1 MADRQPRSFSS
12 KTSKSPRFKS
22 SSSASGPRPG
32 GLLPTPT
39 VQSSEKGPSLQK
51 LKENVLDMLCEI
63 PEGVNIA
70 KFLSTYKR
78 HYGRQLVLSNYGL
91 AGFQDLITALGDQVC
106 VERIEDRN
114 VIRIAGVDH
123 HQQNPFF
130 DQDMESVRQ
139 DIIELV
145 RGRPKGIPAKKLA
158 VSYSQKYRRNLTLST
173 LGFSSLAKLLD
184 SIAELVV
191 QDDVVFHRSH
201 RIKPH
206 VTPPLAPTP
215 PASITPPLPKTHAA
229 PATAAALPG
238 KDPQPAMRM
247 AHPMFGTG
255 PMPASAE
262 LTQEQLLVKVQEVVR
277 HFPVAATSIIQ
288 LQNSY
293 FLHFG
298 TPLPM
303 SLYLPLYNR
312 LTQAPLAPAATAS
325 KPMEANGGAEPLSS
339 LATPE
344 GSRRVSP
351 VAWAGPSSVSRVR
364 DTPSPLRAASPLV
377 KQPQEASLPDGLA
390 SGDFPPLGAAAAAKP
405 SKAEERRL
413 QAAAIRERDRDSS
426 MAFHDAYHAQ
436 LRERHAANV
445 RAAEALEAFEGGG
458 SRERRSR
465 KNMSATEVDSLAEDV
480 IRSLATRGELVTV
493 ERVVSQVCEYL
504 QIPSLQSMR
513 IYHRDLPAVN
523 NLQRAIK
530 EVNMFIEAMNAVS
543 AVCTL
548 HELGQALAGLQNKK
562 RFEELH
568 LGPLCKN
575 PLIHRM
581 FKVDAN
587 TKDEDI
593 QPIETVDILR
603 TLQRATLTMHAFMDS
618 ARDRVQVELE
628 QEVQEKLWKIKKSV
642 MDPADGP
649 LPLNSLTSSRELRKK
664 YVGMTAA
671 DAVVEVFINSEG
683 IFNATMTK
691 RVQAFLSYVKDDR
704 LAKNL
709 FQLAICCGS
718 LELPNDL
725 PASGRT
731 PQNDNK
737 KKKKE
742 EDDDSISVMAPSETS
757 VLQLFQ
763 ERVSKLCGVPTL
775 GYLSDLEKKMAE
787 HFKVKAFPG
796 LAQGSFLEF
805 LVKNSE
811 SLQQAVGGSILI
823 GSTSS
828 SVCGFRPSQQD
839 VFEFITQCGDID
851 PARLKF
857 IEASLRSHYGLRD
870 SRELGYGPLTT
881 LLNIVQRQRSLGGP
895 LAPSVVRY
903 EAPLMPKVTGERAV
917 GESVGVL
924 GDVRREQAVS
934 CLLSAPLLEDL
945 EQWSLWESVFLPS
958 LGPLKEF
965 IERHCAQT
973 DLMALEVKPGVL
985 LRVTRATG
993 DKLFADAVQ
1002 ALDAVGTAGHL
1013 VSVVVA
1019 DGILNAPTA
1028 LLANHMESSLA
1039 AAVAREDSAQ
1049 LEDGQS
1055 YSTVSQFVLE
1065 CLVRIPTRICTALLQ
1080 QIFLEPLSKVL
1091 GQSMSKTV
1099 LLERARSEPRYLNR
1113 LHQMGVLLG
1122 ITEWARDYHSKLDP
1136 PKAPATLPHQ
1146 QQSVVSNGLSAGVSE
1161 DGLSDRDDP
1170 TDEPSA
1176 PQLNGIDRSDSSSD
1190 SDKNDSDEEL
1200 VSDQSSD
1207 LSPPEEIEETTAE
1220 LTAGQLAETAS
1231 AAASEV
1237 EEPDEQLEPSR
1248 LSLQRAVIEDIRR
1261 SDFGVGVEL
1270 NEEGQRLM
1278 QVHQERLGRS
1288 LQRLST
1294 ELYSKDTHF
1303 VLELIQNADDNSYP
1317 SAEDVQPS
1325 LAFVLDKDC
1334 ITILNNECGFQDKN
1348 VRAICD
1354 VGQSTKGKHTYG
1366 YIGQKGIGFKSV
1378 FKVTDCPEIHSNDF
1392 HVRFDKNSGPMGY
1405 ILPHW
1410 VDEERPVTANAPEI
1424 CHKSWTTKILLPLR
1438 SESLQ
1443 TRNLFRDVHP
1453 SLLLFL
1459 HRLRSITIFNQTDG
1473 RLVTMSRQ
1481 DLSHNILEVR
1491 HTGGLE
1497 RWLVVKSRLHP
1508 KKIKEEVESTE
1519 LAMAFCLSDGSSS
1532 SSTDAPLQP
1541 RQQNVFAFLPLR
1553 SFGFRF
1559 IIQGDFDIPSSRE
1572 DVDRDSSW
1580 NQWLRSNLP
1589 QLFME
1594 AMDVFSKH
1602 PEFRGLKG
1610 LCYFLQFVPLPD
1622 EIQDFFKPVAN
1633 QILQLLKGQACL
1645 PAKEGRDGKVALKQP
1660 SELAVCPDPVV
1671 QEVVGA
1677 EELDK
1682 HLRLAYLHP
1691 LLQAQ
1696 LPAALLATLGV
1707 RRLRGADVAA
1717 VTCAMAR
1724 ELVQNATPL
1733 SDGHMKTLAR
1743 LLQCNYRAQEQ
1754 EYGEAHASL
1763 QGLKDLPMIP
1773 LADGRLVTLSGG
1785 GVFFPI
1791 NDVGETLKGLEALY
1805 RDLCTV
1811 APALLTSLDALGNS
1825 QVREL
1830 LRRLGVHELEPQQV
1844 LRQHIYPALS
1854 SDTWKSKP
1862 QDVLVSYLLFIKQH
1876 VREQDY
1882 GSLNVAVPVL
1892 TNRGLLCPA
1901 LSRVHFSKDYSNIDL
1916 PTKLPGVDWVMVDP
1930 CYLRAD
1936 RDVVGW
1942 RELFMALGVRDLL
1955 IFRKERRTLSAQQLA
1970 CSPWAEEASR
1980 WPKPAGG
1987 VYVLDDYQCEE
1998 FQGLATTE
2006 ELLAPAK
2013 LEQRSALLNLLDQ
2026 NWDTGEKY
2034 SQYLSAQVLDSEGR
2048 PLRDTHSSFL
2058 IALTRL
2064 PWVPTFRLGHDDQPT
2079 APSYHCPGSVYLYS
2093 QDVHSVLGAH
2103 VDYVQMAPS
2112 EFSRGIGMRH
2122 TVSVDEVIDYLKRWS
2137 TQASADSA
2145 PAEGVGEEPQFTTT
2159 VQHISNVYGYLQTH
2173 CPPGQLRELFQHTP
2187 AVFVKYESM
2196 KNNWCSGKFYHLKE
2210 VCWNDPT
2217 GMFLRY
2223 KELVSRA
2230 SNGLQEPKVLAPFYS
2245 SLTDM
2250 KSLFLGLGVERN
2262 PSMKQYVDL
2271 LELVCESESQ
2281 ATGLILQDVSIIYA
2295 KLAEKCIMGHS
2306 GDQDAAIPLNPS
2318 YCSSLREMLSGQ
2330 RVFPSKRSSWVS
2342 LAQRP
2347 MIPDDKHLEKIFQ
2360 SHPEVCLLNLPPA
2373 QKKAPT
2379 RPKPGTATAKQQR
2392 SEPTFSEEERS
2403 LFLDICG
2410 VPRLSES
2417 VSTEPQTVSYRPSPT
2432 LQALVREAVPYVQR
2446 FLCSHEEF
2454 AELYAELQES
2464 GIAQQ
2469 IKSLSFGQ
2477 VGELYIHYHL
2487 KVPDGEEVY
2496 EKEDV
2501 ICLLKDRK
2509 ELYIQKDYLKSK
2521 LDICRE
2527 LVKLFSPEGSQA
2539 DKLLTFLESLMSSIH
2554 DRGALKRFLDIKG
2567 IKELP
2572 TEEEPWEVP
2581 MPIDTRPEPSAPR
2594 PVSRQEEERKTPA
2607 AAGEEDGLVCWPPK
2621 SGLSDGRGAAGRPRG
2636 TDAAVEAVM
2645 KMWPPPNAP
2654 SSSAEYTGTLPP
2666 MTERSPRGG
2675 PPSGEPQSPQSP
2687 LPEGT
2692 SLPTGTRF
2700 SGSHTQGPGKAFPG
2714 EAGAQSAVGGVQSSP
2729 SEAAPCQ
2736 PGVGGGG
2743 GGGGGAGSGGSN
2755 TGGSGEPRED
2765 DSISTTTTSSNS
2777 SRASYTHTTPRDQQ
2791 AIPSTQHNTIPGEA
2805 PEVISSQFQGV
2816 GHLQRV
2822 PLALDT
2828 AVWAQALGGEAALQ
2842 DLVLDCPLPRTMVE
2856 ISDDPGDFQDVGL
2869 WGEQLV
2875 HSFLS
2880 KWQAH
2885 GPAGPTEVTW
2895 YNRDG
2900 ETGQPCDFKLTFG
2913 PDGDGGSAKVV
2924 YVEVKTTTK
2933 PDRHLVRLSANELDF
2948 ALKEKERYH
2957 IYRVYGAG
2965 DAQNA
2970 RLVRIQNL
2978 AQHLHS
2984 KTLELFLFV

>member
-12 KTSKSPRFKS
+12 KASKSPRFKS
-22 SSSASGPRPG
+22 SGSRPG

-39 VQSSEKGPSLQK
+39 VHQTREKGPSLHK

-70 KFLSTYKR
+70 KFLSTYKH
-78 HYGRQLVLSNYGL
+78 HYGQQLILSNYGL
-91 AGFQDLITALGDQVC
+91 LGFQDLITALGDQVR
-106 VERIEDRN
+106 VERIGDRN
-114 VIRIAGVDH
+114 VIRIAAGVGH

-139 DIIELV
+139 DIVELV
-145 RGRPKGIPAKKLA
+145 RGRPEGVPVKKLA
-158 VSYSQKYRRNLTLST
+158 VSYNQKYRRNLTLSA
-173 LGFSSLAKLLD
+173 LGFSSIAKLLD
-184 SIAELVV
+184 SIAELAV

-201 RIKPH
+201 RMQPH
-206 VTPPLAPTP
+206 TAPPPPPPLATPTP
-215 PASITPPLPKTHAA
+215 PAPMTPPLPRTPAAA
-229 PATAAALPG
+229 PAVAAAAAALPVQ
-238 KDPQPAMRM
+238 DPQPAMRM
-247 AHPMFGTG
+247 ALPTFGAA
-255 PMPASAE
+255 PMPAARGE
-262 LTQEQLLVKVQEVVR
+262 LTQDQLLAKVQEVVR
-277 HFPVAATSIIQ
+277 HYPVAGTSIVQ

-298 TPLPM
+298 TALPM
-303 SLYLPLYNR
+303 ELYLPLYHR
-312 LTQAPLAPAATAS
+312 LTQAQLMPAAAAAAA

-339 LATPE
+339 LGTLE
-344 GSRRVSP
+344 GSRRDSP
-351 VAWAGPSSVSRVR
+351 VAWAAPSSVSRVM
-364 DTPSPLRAASPLV
+364 DTPSPLRTASPLV
-377 KQPQEASLPDGLA
+377 QQPQEASLPDSLA

-413 QAAAIRERDRDSS
+413 QAAAIRDIRDRDSS
-426 MAFHDAYHAQ
+426 VSFREDYHAQ

-445 RAAEALEAFEGGG
+445 RAAEALEAFEAGGGGGG

-465 KNMSATEVDSLAEDV
+465 KNMSPTEVDSLAEDV

-504 QIPSLQSMR
+504 QIPSLQSIR

-523 NLQRAIK
+523 GLLRAIK

-548 HELGQALAGLQNKK
+548 YELGQALAGLQNKK

-575 PLIHRM
+575 PLVHRM

-603 TLQRATLTMHAFMDS
+603 SLQAYRKKSKGVKVDLAEFMKHLADQYNCDSPYELGIRIQGLGLPISTLQRATLTMHAFMDS

-642 MDPADGP
+642 MEPADGP
-649 LPLNSLTSSRELRKK
+649 LTFTPASSSRELRKR
-664 YVGMTAA
+664 YVAMTAA
-671 DAVVEVFINSEG
+671 DAVMEVFINSDG
-683 IFNATMTK
+683 IFNGTMTK
-691 RVQAFLSYVKDDR
+691 RVQAFLAYVKEDR
-704 LAKNL
+704 LARNL

-725 PASGRT
+725 PAGERT
-731 PQNDNK
+731 PQNDKRKK

-742 EDDDSISVMAPSETS
+742 EEEEDDSISVMAASETS

-763 ERVSKLCGVPTL
+763 ERVSRLCGALTL
-775 GYLSDLEKKMAE
+775 GYLCDLEKKMAE

-823 GSTSS
+823 GSASS
-828 SVCGFRPSQQD
+828 GVCGFRPSQQD
-839 VFEFITQCGDID
+839 VFEFISQCGDID

-895 LAPSVVRY
+895 VAPSVVRY

-934 CLLSAPLLEDL
+934 CLRSAPLLEDL
-945 EQWSLWESVFLPS
+945 EQWSLWEPVFLPS

-993 DKLFADAVQ
+993 DRLFADAVQ

-1013 VSVVVA
+1013 VSIVVA

-1122 ITEWARDYHSKLDP
+1122 ITEWARDYQSKLEP
-1136 PKAPATLPHQ
+1136 PKAPDTFSH

-1161 DGLSDRDDP
+1161 DGLSDGDDP
-1170 TDEPSA
+1170 TEESSA
-1176 PQLNGIDRSDSSSD
+1176 AELNGIDRSDSTSD

-1207 LSPPEEIEETTAE
+1207 LSPPEETEETPAE

-1231 AAASEV
+1231 SSAAASEA

-1248 LSLQRAVIEDIRR
+1248 LSLQRAVVEDIRR

-1317 SAEDVQPS
+1317 SAQDAQPS

-1334 ITILNNECGFQDKN
+1334 ITILNNECGFQEKN

-1497 RWLVVKSRLHP
+1497 RWLVVKSMLHP

-1519 LAMAFCLSDGSSS
+1519 LAMAFCLSDGPSSSSSS

-1602 PEFRGLKG
+1602 PEFTGLKG

-1633 QILQLLKGQACL
+1633 QILQLLKGRACL
-1645 PAKEGRDGKVALKQP
+1645 PAKEDRDGTVALKQP

-1677 EELDK
+1677 AELER

-1724 ELVQNATPL
+1724 ELVHNAAPL
-1733 SDGHMKTLAR
+1733 SDAHMKTLAR
-1743 LLQCNYRAQEQ
+1743 LLQCNFRAQEQ

-1773 LADGRLVTLSGG
+1773 LADGRLVTLSAG

-1791 NDVGETLKGLEALY
+1791 NEAGETQKGGLEALY

-1811 APALLTSLDALGNS
+1811 APALLSSLDALGNS

-1830 LRRLGVHELEPQQV
+1830 LQRLGVHELEPQQV

-1854 SDTWKSKP
+1854 SHTWKSKP

-1901 LSRVHFSKDYSNIDL
+1901 VSRVHFSKDYSNIDL

-1942 RELFMALGVRDLL
+1942 RELFVALGVRDLL

-1970 CSPWAEEASR
+1970 CSPWAEEAGR

-1987 VYVLDDYQCEE
+1987 GGGGVYVLEDYQCEE

-2006 ELLAPAK
+2006 ELPAQAK
-2013 LEQRSALLNLLDQ
+2013 LEQRRALLGLLEQ

-2034 SQYLSAQVLDSEGR
+2034 SQYLRAQVVDGDGR
-2048 PLRDTHSSFL
+2048 PLRDTHSSFM

-2064 PWVPTFRLGHDDQPT
+2064 PWVPTFRIGQDDQPT

-2103 VDYVQMAPS
+2103 VDYVHMAPS
-2112 EFSRGIGMRH
+2112 EFSRGTGMKH
-2122 TVSVDEVIDYLKRWS
+2122 TVSVDEVIEYLKRWS
-2137 TQASADSA
+2137 TQASADAA
-2145 PAEGVGEEPQFTTT
+2145 PAEGADEEPPSFTTT
-2159 VQHISNVYGYLQTH
+2159 VQHISNVYGYLQTN
-2173 CPPGQLRELFQHTP
+2173 CPPGQLKELFQHTP

-2196 KNNWCSGKFYHLKE
+2196 KNNWCSGKFYHLKD

-2217 GMFLRY
+2217 EMFLRY
-2223 KELVSRA
+2223 KPLVSRA
-2230 SNGLQEPKVLAPFYS
+2230 TNGLQEPKVLAPFYS
-2245 SLTDM
+2245 SLTGM
-2250 KSLFLGLGVERN
+2250 KDLFLGLGVERN

-2281 ATGLILQDVSIIYA
+2281 ATGQILQDVSIIYA
-2295 KLAEKCIMGHS
+2295 KLAEKCIVPYG

-2330 RVFPSKRSSWVS
+2330 RVFPSKRSGWVS
-2342 LAQRP
+2342 LGQRP

-2373 QKKAPT
+2373 QKKVLS
-2379 RPKPGTATAKQQR
+2379 RPKPGTATAKPQR
-2392 SEPTFSEEERS
+2392 SEPTFTEEQRS

-2410 VPRLSES
+2410 VPRLSDS

-2454 AELYAELQES
+2454 AELYAELQEG

-2469 IKSLSFGQ
+2469 IKSLTFGQ

-2487 KVPDGEEVY
+2487 KVPDGEAVY

-2501 ICLLKDRK
+2501 ICLLKDKK

-2527 LVKLFSPEGSQA
+2527 LVKLFSPEASQA

-2554 DRGALKRFLDIKG
+2554 DQGALKRFLDIKG

-2581 MPIDTRPEPSAPR
+2581 MPIDTRPEPSAQAPR
-2594 PVSRQEEERKTPA
+2594 PVSRQEEERKTP
-2607 AAGEEDGLVCWPPK
+2607 AGEEDGLVCWPPK

-2654 SSSAEYTGTLPP
+2654 SSAAEYTGTLPP

-2675 PPSGEPQSPQSP
+2675 PPSGDPPQSPQSP
-2687 LPEGT
+2687 LPEGS

-2700 SGSHTQGPGKAFPG
+2700 SGSHTQGPGKAFAR
-2714 EAGAQSAVGGVQSSP
+2714 EAG
-2729 SEAAPCQ
+2729 
-2736 PGVGGGG
+2736 
-2743 GGGGGAGSGGSN
+2743 GS
-2755 TGGSGEPRED
+2755 R
-2765 DSISTTTTSSNS
+2765 
-2777 SRASYTHTTPRDQQ
+2777 
-2791 AIPSTQHNTIPGEA
+2791 
-2805 PEVISSQFQGV
+2805 F
-2816 GHLQRV
+2816 
-2822 PLALDT
+2822 
-2828 AVWAQALGGEAALQ
+2828 
-2842 DLVLDCPLPRTMVE
+2842 
-2856 ISDDPGDFQDVGL
+2856 
-2869 WGEQLV
+2869 
-2875 HSFLS
+2875 
-2880 KWQAH
+2880 
-2885 GPAGPTEVTW
+2885 PAG
-2895 YNRDG
+2895 
-2900 ETGQPCDFKLTFG
+2900 
-2913 PDGDGGSAKVV
+2913 
-2924 YVEVKTTTK
+2924 VEG
-2933 PDRHLVRLSANELDF
+2933 RGCSSGLL
-2948 ALKEKERYH
+2948 
-2957 IYRVYGAG
+2957 
-2965 DAQNA
+2965 
-2970 RLVRIQNL
+2970 
-2978 AQHLHS
+2978 
-2984 KTLELFLFV
+2984 

>member
-39 VQSSEKGPSLQK
+39 VQTSEKGPSLQK

-123 HQQNPFF
+123 QQQNPFF

-145 RGRPKGIPAKKLA
+145 RGCPKGIPAKKLA
-158 VSYSQKYRRNLTLST
+158 VSYSQKYKRNLTLST

-201 RIKPH
+201 RMKPH

-229 PATAAALPG
+229 PATGAALP
-238 KDPQPAMRM
+238 
-247 AHPMFGTG
+247 
-255 PMPASAE
+255 
-262 LTQEQLLVKVQEVVR
+262 
-277 HFPVAATSIIQ
+277 
-288 LQNSY
+288 
-293 FLHFG
+293 
-298 TPLPM
+298 
-303 SLYLPLYNR
+303 
-312 LTQAPLAPAATAS
+312 
-325 KPMEANGGAEPLSS
+325 
-339 LATPE
+339 ATPE

-390 SGDFPPLGAAAAAKP
+390 SGDFPPLGAAVAAKP

-548 HELGQALAGLQNKK
+548 YELGQALAGLQNKK

-603 TLQRATLTMHAFMDS
+603 SLQAYRKKSKGVKVDLAEFMKHLADQYNCDTPYELGIRIQGLGLPISTLQRATLTMHAFMDS

-628 QEVQEKLWKIKKSV
+628 QEVQEKLWKIKKSM
-642 MDPADGP
+642 MDPAEGH
-649 LPLNSLTSSRELRKK
+649 LPLTSSTSSRELRKK

-683 IFNATMTK
+683 IFSATMTK

-725 PASGRT
+725 PASERT
-731 PQNDNK
+731 PQNDNKK

-934 CLLSAPLLEDL
+934 CLLSAPLLEEL

-1122 ITEWARDYHSKLDP
+1122 ITEWARDYHSKLDS
-1136 PKAPATLPHQ
+1136 PKAPDALPHQ

-1170 TDEPSA
+1170 TEEASA

-1207 LSPPEEIEETTAE
+1207 LSPPEEIEETPAE
-1220 LTAGQLAETAS
+1220 LTAGQLAESAS

-1261 SDFGVGVEL
+1261 NDFGVGVEL

-1602 PEFRGLKG
+1602 PEFSGLKG

-1633 QILQLLKGQACL
+1633 QILQLLKGRACL

-1660 SELAVCPDPVV
+1660 V
-1671 QEVVGA
+1671 
-1677 EELDK
+1677 
-1682 HLRLAYLHP
+1682 
-1691 LLQAQ
+1691 
-1696 LPAALLATLGV
+1696 
-1707 RRLRGADVAA
+1707 
-1717 VTCAMAR
+1717 
-1724 ELVQNATPL
+1724 
-1733 SDGHMKTLAR
+1733 
-1743 LLQCNYRAQEQ
+1743 
-1754 EYGEAHASL
+1754 
-1763 QGLKDLPMIP
+1763 
-1773 LADGRLVTLSGG
+1773 
-1785 GVFFPI
+1785 
-1791 NDVGETLKGLEALY
+1791 
-1805 RDLCTV
+1805 
-1811 APALLTSLDALGNS
+1811 
-1825 QVREL
+1825 
-1830 LRRLGVHELEPQQV
+1830 
-1844 LRQHIYPALS
+1844 
-1854 SDTWKSKP
+1854 
-1862 QDVLVSYLLFIKQH
+1862 
-1876 VREQDY
+1876 
-1882 GSLNVAVPVL
+1882 
-1892 TNRGLLCPA
+1892 
-1901 LSRVHFSKDYSNIDL
+1901 
-1916 PTKLPGVDWVMVDP
+1916 
-1930 CYLRAD
+1930 
-1936 RDVVGW
+1936 
-1942 RELFMALGVRDLL
+1942 
-1955 IFRKERRTLSAQQLA
+1955 
-1970 CSPWAEEASR
+1970 
-1980 WPKPAGG
+1980 
-1987 VYVLDDYQCEE
+1987 
-1998 FQGLATTE
+1998 
-2006 ELLAPAK
+2006 
-2013 LEQRSALLNLLDQ
+2013 
-2026 NWDTGEKY
+2026 
-2034 SQYLSAQVLDSEGR
+2034 
-2048 PLRDTHSSFL
+2048 
-2058 IALTRL
+2058 
-2064 PWVPTFRLGHDDQPT
+2064 
-2079 APSYHCPGSVYLYS
+2079 
-2093 QDVHSVLGAH
+2093 
-2103 VDYVQMAPS
+2103 
-2112 EFSRGIGMRH
+2112 
-2122 TVSVDEVIDYLKRWS
+2122 
-2137 TQASADSA
+2137 
-2145 PAEGVGEEPQFTTT
+2145 
-2159 VQHISNVYGYLQTH
+2159 
-2173 CPPGQLRELFQHTP
+2173 
-2187 AVFVKYESM
+2187 
-2196 KNNWCSGKFYHLKE
+2196 
-2210 VCWNDPT
+2210 
-2217 GMFLRY
+2217 
-2223 KELVSRA
+2223 
-2230 SNGLQEPKVLAPFYS
+2230 
-2245 SLTDM
+2245 
-2250 KSLFLGLGVERN
+2250 
-2262 PSMKQYVDL
+2262 
-2271 LELVCESESQ
+2271 
-2281 ATGLILQDVSIIYA
+2281 
-2295 KLAEKCIMGHS
+2295 
-2306 GDQDAAIPLNPS
+2306 
-2318 YCSSLREMLSGQ
+2318 
-2330 RVFPSKRSSWVS
+2330 
-2342 LAQRP
+2342 
-2347 MIPDDKHLEKIFQ
+2347 
-2360 SHPEVCLLNLPPA
+2360 
-2373 QKKAPT
+2373 
-2379 RPKPGTATAKQQR
+2379 
-2392 SEPTFSEEERS
+2392 
-2403 LFLDICG
+2403 
-2410 VPRLSES
+2410 
-2417 VSTEPQTVSYRPSPT
+2417 
-2432 LQALVREAVPYVQR
+2432 
-2446 FLCSHEEF
+2446 
-2454 AELYAELQES
+2454 
-2464 GIAQQ
+2464 
-2469 IKSLSFGQ
+2469 
-2477 VGELYIHYHL
+2477 
-2487 KVPDGEEVY
+2487 
-2496 EKEDV
+2496 
-2501 ICLLKDRK
+2501 
-2509 ELYIQKDYLKSK
+2509 
-2521 LDICRE
+2521 
-2527 LVKLFSPEGSQA
+2527 
-2539 DKLLTFLESLMSSIH
+2539 
-2554 DRGALKRFLDIKG
+2554 
-2567 IKELP
+2567 
-2572 TEEEPWEVP
+2572 
-2581 MPIDTRPEPSAPR
+2581 
-2594 PVSRQEEERKTPA
+2594 
-2607 AAGEEDGLVCWPPK
+2607 
-2621 SGLSDGRGAAGRPRG
+2621 
-2636 TDAAVEAVM
+2636 
-2645 KMWPPPNAP
+2645 
-2654 SSSAEYTGTLPP
+2654 
-2666 MTERSPRGG
+2666 
-2675 PPSGEPQSPQSP
+2675 
-2687 LPEGT
+2687 
-2692 SLPTGTRF
+2692 
-2700 SGSHTQGPGKAFPG
+2700 
-2714 EAGAQSAVGGVQSSP
+2714 
-2729 SEAAPCQ
+2729 
-2736 PGVGGGG
+2736 
-2743 GGGGGAGSGGSN
+2743 
-2755 TGGSGEPRED
+2755 
-2765 DSISTTTTSSNS
+2765 
-2777 SRASYTHTTPRDQQ
+2777 
-2791 AIPSTQHNTIPGEA
+2791 
-2805 PEVISSQFQGV
+2805 
-2816 GHLQRV
+2816 
-2822 PLALDT
+2822 
-2828 AVWAQALGGEAALQ
+2828 
-2842 DLVLDCPLPRTMVE
+2842 
-2856 ISDDPGDFQDVGL
+2856 
-2869 WGEQLV
+2869 
-2875 HSFLS
+2875 
-2880 KWQAH
+2880 
-2885 GPAGPTEVTW
+2885 
-2895 YNRDG
+2895 
-2900 ETGQPCDFKLTFG
+2900 
-2913 PDGDGGSAKVV
+2913 
-2924 YVEVKTTTK
+2924 
-2933 PDRHLVRLSANELDF
+2933 
-2948 ALKEKERYH
+2948 
-2957 IYRVYGAG
+2957 
-2965 DAQNA
+2965 
-2970 RLVRIQNL
+2970 
-2978 AQHLHS
+2978 
-2984 KTLELFLFV
+2984 